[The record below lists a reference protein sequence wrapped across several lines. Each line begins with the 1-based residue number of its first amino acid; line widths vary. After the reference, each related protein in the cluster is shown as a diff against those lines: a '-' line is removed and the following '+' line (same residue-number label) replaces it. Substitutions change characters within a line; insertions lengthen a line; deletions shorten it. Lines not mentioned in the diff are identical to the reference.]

1 MIEEDESGKQ
11 ENTGIE
17 SNHLGAP
24 ELAIAWGGPLSHEPA
39 LGALTVPGYL
49 IEVCERFADH
59 EALVFSS
66 SAGTTRWSYSDLL
79 NEAESVAR
87 ALIAAGVTRD
97 TRVGILMTNRPQLVA
112 AAFGCAMA
120 GGVFVLL
127 NTFSTADE
135 LDYQIK
141 VADLGLLLIER
152 SVAGKD
158 FSQILAGL
166 EGELNNPLAKP
177 LSSVRWPFLRQV
189 VALEDGA
196 QCTEGPLG
204 IGDWASFV
212 ATGDGYQSDVVR
224 ARASS
229 VYPADAAAIFFS
241 SGTTNLP
248 KGIVHSHRALCVQW
262 WRWPRMYSDGQ
273 GDLRVWNANAMFWSG
288 PFSMCIGHALSSG
301 GAMVLQ
307 SIFNPAEAL
316 DLFQRERV
324 TVPLAR
330 RHQWAQ
336 IEELPEFAS
345 ADLSQLRCFDYR
357 LHFQKEQSS
366 LTTGYIQPKAFGTTE
381 TLTNIVST
389 IPTQPRD
396 EDAGFGRPLPG
407 NTIKIIDPLTGKTLA
422 AGEKG
427 ELAVKGPTLM
437 LHYLG
442 KAPEDCFDHEGFY
455 CTGDRAS
462 IDSSG
467 NLIWEGRMT
476 DMIKTGGANV
486 APDEVDEA
494 IRTYPGIK
502 ITKTLGLRDDM
513 LGEIVVSCVVAQR
526 GESITE
532 VDLRSYLKQHLAS
545 YKIPKEIFVVEQED
559 IVLTGSG
566 AKVKVGDLKELATAL
581 LAARRGATSE
591 S

>member
-1 MIEEDESGKQ
+1 MIERQQKSSHG
-11 ENTGIE
+11 
-17 SNHLGAP
+17 SP
-24 ELAIAWGGPLSHEPA
+24 ELAMAWGGPLTDEPA

-66 SAGTTRWSYSDLL
+66 SAGTTRWSYTDVLK
-79 NEAESVAR
+79 EAEAIAR
-87 ALIAAGVTRD
+87 ALIAAGVSRD

-120 GGVFVLL
+120 GGIFVLL
-127 NTFSTADE
+127 NTFSTPDE

-141 VADLGLLLIER
+141 VADLGVLLIER
-152 SVAGKD
+152 YVVGKD
-158 FSQILAGL
+158 FSQILASL
-166 EGELNNPLAKP
+166 EPELDKP
-177 LSSVRWPFLRQV
+177 AFERLSSIRWPYLRQV
-189 VALEDGA
+189 VAFEDA
-196 QCTEGPLG
+196 QQCTDGPLG
-204 IGDWASFV
+204 IGDWRNFLAQ
-212 ATGDGYQSDVVR
+212 GDCYQPEVVR

-229 VYPADAAAIFFS
+229 VCPADAAAIFFS
-241 SGTTNLP
+241 SGTTSLP

-262 WRWPRMYSDGQ
+262 WRWPRMYSDGR

-288 PFSMCIGHALSSG
+288 PFSMCIGNAFSSG

-307 SIFNPAEAL
+307 SIFNPTEAL
-316 DLFQRERV
+316 DLFQSERV
-324 TVPLAR
+324 TLPLAR

-336 IEELPEFAS
+336 IEELPEFAT
-345 ADLSQLRCFDYR
+345 ADLSQLRCFDFR

-366 LTTGYIQPKAFGTTE
+366 LTTDYVQPKAFGTTE

-389 IPTQPRD
+389 IPTEPRD
-396 EDAGFGRPLPG
+396 DDAGFGRPLPG
-407 NTIKIIDPLTGKTLA
+407 NTIKIIDPLSGQTLA
-422 AGEKG
+422 AGECG
-427 ELAVKGPTLM
+427 ELAIKGPTLM
-437 LHYLG
+437 MHYLG

-486 APDEVDEA
+486 APDEVDEV
-494 IRTYPGIK
+494 IKRYPGIK
-502 ITKTLGLRDDM
+502 MTKTLGLPDDM

-526 GESITE
+526 GELINES
-532 VDLRSYLKQHLAS
+532 DLRTFLKTHLAS

-559 IVLTGSG
+559 VALTGSG
-566 AKVKVGDLKELATAL
+566 AKIKVNDLRELAAEK
-581 LAARRGATSE
+581 LAARRTSKP
-591 S
+591 